1 MIMERKIKTAKF
13 LAKLLDNQFE
23 VGGVKF
29 GLDPILDVVPYVGDI
44 AGALLSLYIL
54 NIAREA
60 GASKIDMLKM
70 IGNIVI
76 DFILGFIPLLGVIFD
91 VIYKANV
98 KNVAILEKYSHGKF
112 VEGQVVS

>member
-1 MIMERKIKTAKF
+1 MERKIKTAKF

-29 GLDPILDVVPYVGDI
+29 GLDPILDFVPYLGDI
-44 AGALLSLYIL
+44 AGALLSFYIIR
-54 NIAREA
+54 IAMEV
-60 GASKIDMLKM
+60 GVSKMDLAKM

-98 KNVAILEKYSHGKF
+98 KNAAILERYSHGKF
-112 VEGQVVS
+112 VEGEVIS